1 MFKKKLV
8 FAHAM
13 PYIMP
18 SLDTIKTMVIEG
30 SVKETADAALNIHRI
45 EEIEREA
52 YERGFESGQKA
63 GFEMG
68 EQKALLL
75 IQRLEKA
82 ISDLADLHKKEI
94 KELEKQSLD
103 ISIAIAKR
111 IVLKELTLNPDIIA
125 DIVKEA
131 LTRLQRTGQIIIRIH
146 PSLHEI
152 FIRNKSELINVSPD
166 IVFELDAKLPLY
178 GAVVIG
184 PEESIITDIEEQFKN
199 ILDDMGVR
207 LARD

>member
-8 FAHAM
+8 FAQAT

-18 SLDTIKTMVIEG
+18 SLDTVKVMVIEE
-30 SVKETADAALNIHRI
+30 SVKETADAAFNIHRI

-68 EQKALLL
+68 EEKALLL

-82 ISDLADLHKKEI
+82 ITDLADLHKKEI

-152 FIRNKSELINVSPD
+152 FIKNKPELITVSPN
-166 IVFELDAKLPLY
+166 IAFELDAKLPLY
-178 GAVVIG
+178 GAVIIG
-184 PEESIITDIEEQFKN
+184 PEESVITDVEEQFKN
-199 ILDDMGVR
+199 ILDDIG
-207 LARD
+207 LKID